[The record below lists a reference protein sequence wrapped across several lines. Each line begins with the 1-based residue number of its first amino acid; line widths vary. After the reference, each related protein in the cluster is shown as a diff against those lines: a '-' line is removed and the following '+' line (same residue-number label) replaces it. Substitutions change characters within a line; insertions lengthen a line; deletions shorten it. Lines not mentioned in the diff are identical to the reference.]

1 MSSKKIQYYQKF
13 WNKLD
18 LEMKRDLLRK
28 YYPNP
33 QNRWSITKEM
43 MIEIY
48 KQEIYNYLKPTADDK
63 TNIRTK

>member
-1 MSSKKIQYYQKF
+1 MSKKVEYYNKF

-33 QNRWSITKEM
+33 QNKWSITEQMK
-43 MIEIY
+43 IEIY
-48 KQEIYNYLKPTADDK
+48 KEEIYNKLKPTANE
-63 TNIRTK
+63 TN